1 MRLIKKEII
10 LGPKIKHRNIK
21 IKKLRTKV
29 GSNIKLA
36 GQVIGFGTPS
46 TQK

>member
-10 LGPKIKHRNIK
+10 FWPNIKHRNIK
-21 IKKLRTKV
+21 IKGLRTKD

>member
-1 MRLIKKEII
+1 MSR
-10 LGPKIKHRNIK
+10 KIGLEE
-21 IKKLRTKV
+21 LRTKV

-46 TQK
+46 TQKQNLSQT